1 MRRPSPWAVLSVG
14 ALLLAVAGVISEF
27 RNPVGGDPAS
37 LLYGAGRILDG
48 ARLYTDLIDL
58 NPPFTFLFHTL
69 PVLASRVLRLESI
82 LCFRVFVCALV
93 VISGLTL
100 WRVLRHAPIS
110 AGAWHAM
117 VAAFLLGSL
126 GLVVGFFGEREHVQL
141 VLVFPY
147 LALASL
153 RAAGHNPSRRLVISC
168 GVLAGIGL
176 ALKVTAGLVPVLV
189 LLTLWVAARIR
200 SDESLVALAT
210 LAAATGLGLLWAPG
224 YLDTV
229 RQFGGFYRG
238 FALVPATRLLL
249 NPAMAWPLLVAPL
262 LLLIALPVMR
272 FRQGALVW
280 FAGVAGFALSVTV
293 QGKGFPYHFYPARVA
308 TLTVILLVLATTR
321 DPQPVT
327 LWRDALRRSL
337 AGAALLLII
346 AIPALVAWARFTAPE
361 RVVDDFS
368 ENAFHLLGDAPPG
381 TTVAIQSSRLG
392 DAFPL
397 VQIRNLEMTG
407 RFPHLW
413 FLYPYDSSAVYRGR
427 GVRRYTDSALT
438 LVERGLRH
446 DVAEDL
452 AGQQP
457 ALLLVRDPG
466 RDRVV
471 LRYLCDDPLYRQAA
485 RKYQLVQG
493 DSVMQLFKRD
503 TSMQGDGACASS

>member
-14 ALLLAVAGVISEF
+14 ALVLAVAGVISEF

-48 ARLYTDLIDL
+48 ARLYTDLVDL

-69 PVLASRVLRLESI
+69 PVLASRVTHLDVIS
-82 LCFRVFVCALV
+82 CFRVFVCGLV
-93 VISGLTL
+93 VLGGLT
-100 WRVLRHAPIS
+100 VVATLRRAPVS
-110 AGAWHAM
+110 AGAWHAL

-126 GLVVGFFGEREHVQL
+126 GLVVGFFGEREHLQL
-141 VLVFPY
+141 VLIFPY

-153 RAAGHNPSRRLVISC
+153 RAVGHQPSRTLVIVC
-168 GVLAGIGL
+168 GGLAGIGL
-176 ALKVTAGLVPVLV
+176 ALKVTAGMVPVLV
-189 LLTLWVAARIR
+189 LVTLWVAARVR

-224 YLDTV
+224 YLHTV
-229 RQFGGFYRG
+229 EQFGGFYHG

-249 NPAMAWPLLVAPL
+249 SPAMAWPLLVAPL
-262 LLLIALPVMR
+262 LLLVALPVMR
-272 FRQGALVW
+272 FRAGALVW
-280 FAGVAGFALSVTV
+280 FAAVAGFALSVTV
-293 QGKGFPYHFYPARVA
+293 QGKGFPYHYYPARITA
-308 TLTVILLVLATTR
+308 LTVILLALATTHDSR
-321 DPQPVT
+321 STT

-337 AGAALLLII
+337 AGAALLLIV

-397 VQIRNLEMTG
+397 VLIRNLEMTG

-413 FLYPYDSSAVYRGR
+413 FLYPYDSSAVYHGR
-427 GVRRYTDSALT
+427 GVRPYADSALAQ
-438 LVERGLRH
+438 VERRLRH
-446 DVAEDL
+446 NVAEDL
-452 AGQQP
+452 SRDQP
-457 ALLLVRDPG
+457 ALLLVRSPG
-466 RDRVV
+466 HDRVV
-471 LRYLCDDPLYRQAA
+471 LRYLCDDSLYRRAA
-485 RKYQLVQG
+485 GAYRLAAS
-493 DSVMQLFKRD
+493 DTVMQLFRRD
-503 TSMQGDGACASS
+503 TSRQGAGACASS